1 MITGVSPQLLGLLI
15 GSGFGTAFVL
25 ANAGDP
31 LPEGAGIAMRILAVV
46 CLLAVVVVGFRG
58 DRRGATGREG
68 AGRGDG
74 RPGWFGPRFGLVVVA
89 EFALIFGGIAV
100 LRALDAPQEINV
112 AWIALIVGLH
122 FVVLARVW
130 KRGAIAVPGVV
141 LSGLGAAGM
150 IMAAASSVDW
160 IPFVSG
166 ALSGVT
172 LLAGSLYGAARR

>member
-1 MITGVSPQLLGLLI
+1 MSPQLLGLLV
-15 GSGFGTAFVL
+15 GASFGTAFVL
-25 ANAGDP
+25 ANSGEP
-31 LPEGAGIAMRILAVV
+31 LPGAAGIAMRVLAVL
-46 CLLAVVVVGFRG
+46 CLIAVLLIGFRG
-58 DRRGATGREG
+58 NRREG
-68 AGRGDG
+68 TGRGDA
-74 RPGWFGPRFGLVVVA
+74 RPGWFGPRFGLVVLA
-89 EFALIFGGIAV
+89 EFALIFGGIAG

-141 LSGLGAAGM
+141 LTGLGAAGM
-150 IMAAASSVDW
+150 IMAAVSSAEW

>member
-1 MITGVSPQLLGLLI
+1 MSPQLIGLLV
-15 GSGFGTAFVL
+15 GSSFGTAFVL
-25 ANAGDP
+25 ANAGEP
-31 LPEGAGIAMRILAVV
+31 LPAAVGIPMRILAVL
-46 CLLAVVVVGFRG
+46 CLIAVVVAGFRG
-58 DRRGATGREG
+58 DRREG
-68 AGRGDG
+68 TGRGDA

-89 EFALIFGGIAV
+89 EFALIFGGIAG

-150 IMAAASSVDW
+150 IMAAVSSVEW

-166 ALSGVT
+166 VLSGFT
-172 LLAGSLYGAARR
+172 LLAGSLYGAVRR

>member
-1 MITGVSPQLLGLLI
+1 MSPQLLGLLI

-31 LPEGAGIAMRILAVV
+31 LPEPAGIAVRILAVL
-46 CLLAVVVVGFRG
+46 CLLAVVVTGFRG
-58 DRRGATGREG
+58 DRRGGT
-68 AGRGDG
+68 GRGDA
-74 RPGWFGPRFGLVVVA
+74 RPGWFGPRFGLVVAA
-89 EFALIFGGIAV
+89 EFALIFGGIAA

-130 KRGAIAVPGVV
+130 KRGSIAVPGVV
-141 LSGLGAAGM
+141 LTGLGAAGM
-150 IMAAASSVDW
+150 IMAAVSSVEW

-166 ALSGVT
+166 VLSGIT
-172 LLAGSLYGAARR
+172 LLAGSLYGAIRR

>member
-1 MITGVSPQLLGLLI
+1 MSPQLLGLLV

-25 ANAGDP
+25 ANAGEP
-31 LPEGAGIAMRILAVV
+31 LPGAVGIALRVLAVL
-46 CLLAVVVVGFRG
+46 CLAAVVVVGFRG
-58 DRRGATGREG
+58 DRRGGTERGG
-68 AGRGDG
+68 TGRGDA
-74 RPGWFGPRFGLVVVA
+74 RPAWFGPRFGLVVVA
-89 EFALIFGGIAV
+89 EFALIFGGIAA
-100 LRALDAPQEINV
+100 LRALDAPQEVNV

-150 IMAAASSVDW
+150 IMAAASSVEW

>member
-1 MITGVSPQLLGLLI
+1 MSPQLLGLLV

-25 ANAGDP
+25 ANVGEP
-31 LPEGAGIAMRILAVV
+31 LPEGAGIAMRVLAVA
-46 CLLAVVVVGFRG
+46 CLLAVVVIGFRG
-58 DRRGATGREG
+58 DRRGGT
-68 AGRGDG
+68 GRGDA

-130 KRGAIAVPGVV
+130 KRGAIAVPGGV

-150 IMAAASSVDW
+150 IMAAGSSVEW